1 LEIGSCN
8 LFAWAWTMFLLILVS
23 PSS

>member
-1 LEIGSCN
+1 LEIGSCK